1 MSRVQVPFGFLFSVV
16 QWLGYMVFTHAA
28 GVRFPAE
35 KFLLF
40 KVKNNNANSFTL
52 ALLVFLPKTEL
63 SLFGVQKNLVC
74 TWVSTNVSKSGS

>member
-1 MSRVQVPFGFLFSVV
+1 
-16 QWLGYMVFTHAA
+16 
-28 GVRFPAE
+28 
-35 KFLLF
+35 LLF